1 MCFLTTAGPIYRLK
15 SDPQHVR
22 FCDVST
28 EFLNRPKNICAVGG
42 PFRSVNLCK
51 ICQFCKLNP
60 VLKRELSKDLTEGV
74 FGCDLK
80 CSVYSLEIKFK
91 YDFSDGSAV
100 TIYLCGGSF
109 WICW

>member
-1 MCFLTTAGPIYRLK
+1 MCFLTTAGPIYCLK

-22 FCDVST
+22 FRDVTT
-28 EFLNRPKNICAVGG
+28 EFLNRPRNICAVGG

-60 VLKRELSKDLTEGV
+60 ILKRELSKA
-74 FGCDLK
+74 
-80 CSVYSLEIKFK
+80 VYSLEIQLK
-91 YDFSDGSAV
+91 YDFSLGSAV